1 MCFRRK
7 KINKK
12 EGHKADRKEGMIE
25 EEKKDTSHA
34 FNEKHA
40 CANTYN
46 KRVQKR
52 MLCLIT

>member
-40 CANTYN
+40 
-46 KRVQKR
+46 
-52 MLCLIT
+52 LIIRECKKGCYV